1 MTASPDAPK
10 QESAAEALKRG
21 SRHLRGTL
29 VEELA
34 AQEPGFSSDAQQLL
48 KPHGFY
54 QQKDRDRKGDPTNPP
69 VLMVRGRIPGG
80 RLTAKQYLVWDRLAD
95 AYGDGTLRLTTRQ
108 CIELHGILKGS
119 AKATLQ
125 GLHSVLLASKG
136 ACGDVVRNVTEAPNP
151 WKRADIAQLDRI
163 ADLLARRFEARSNAY
178 AEIWLDG
185 ERVDPEK
192 EAEPLLGEAYLPRK
206 FKIGLTV
213 VGENLVDLYTNDL
226 GFAATFDDEGALDG
240 FFAFAGGGMG
250 MTHNDATTFPRLA
263 DLLGWIPADQLLPVA
278 EAVVTTQRDHG
289 NRADRKRARLKYLI
303 ASKGLAWFQSEVERR
318 WGGAFE
324 SRELPPWTTTPVLGW
339 IPRPDGTWALGFHVE
354 SGRIA
359 DRPGHPLKQALRDL
373 VEDFGLPVQVTPD
386 QDLILLDILEE
397 DRQDIED
404 ALAARG
410 VSAKSPS
417 RLRDRA
423 LACPALP
430 FCGLAIAEAE
440 RALPEVLTH
449 LEAALERHHLA
460 HRAPVFRMTGC
471 ANGCARPYSAELAL
485 AGQTP
490 GRYALYVGGSEE
502 GDRLAFEIK
511 QKVALSD
518 LPDLFDRLFSLWR
531 ADGDASFG
539 SFAARSGAES
549 LRAFLSQESLSQ
561 EVAP

>member
-1 MTASPDAPK
+1 MTAPLESQPK
-10 QESAAEALKRG
+10 ESAAEALKRG

-29 VEELA
+29 EAELA
-34 AQEPGFSSDAQQLL
+34 SPEPGFSSDAQQLL

-54 QQKDRDRKGDPTNPP
+54 QQKDRDRKGDPSNPP

-80 RLTAKQYLVWDRLAD
+80 RLTAKQYLVWDELAD
-95 AYGDGTLRLTTRQ
+95 RFGDGTLRLTTRQ

-119 AKATLQ
+119 AKPTLQ
-125 GLHSVLLASKG
+125 RLHAVLLASKG

-213 VGENLVDLYTNDL
+213 VGENLIDLYTNDL
-226 GFAATFDDEGALDG
+226 GFAATFDSQGALDG

-250 MTHNDATTFPRLA
+250 MTHNDPTTFPRLA

-303 ASKGLAWFQSEVERR
+303 ASKGLAWFRAEVERR

-324 SRELPPWTTTPVLGW
+324 DRALPAWNTSPVLGW
-339 IPRPDGTWALGFHVE
+339 IPREDGTWALGFHVE
-354 SGRIA
+354 SGRVA
-359 DRPGHPLKQALRDL
+359 DRPGHPLKTALREL
-373 VEDFGLPVQVTPD
+373 VEDFELSVQITPD
-386 QDLILLDILEE
+386 QDLLLMDILED
-397 DRQDIED
+397 DRTDIEEI
-404 ALAARG
+404 LAARG
-410 VSAKSPS
+410 VSPFSPS
-417 RLRDRA
+417 PLRDRA

-449 LEAALERHHLA
+449 LETALKRHGLTG
-460 HRAPVFRMTGC
+460 RAPVFRMTGC

-485 AGQTP
+485 AGQAP
-490 GRYALYVGGSEE
+490 GRYALYAGGSEE
-502 GDRLAFEIK
+502 GDRLAFEVK
-511 QKVALSD
+511 QKVALAD
-518 LPDLFDRLFSLWR
+518 LPDLFDRLFGAWR
-531 ADGDASFG
+531 AEGDASFG
-539 SFAARSGAES
+539 DFAAQAGADR
-549 LRAFLSQESLSQ
+549 LQALLAQ

>member
-1 MTASPDAPK
+1 MTAPLESHPK
-10 QESAAEALKRG
+10 ESAAEALKRG

-29 VEELA
+29 EAELA
-34 AQEPGFSSDAQQLL
+34 SPEPGFSPDAQQLL

-54 QQKDRDRKGDPTNPP
+54 QQKDRDRKGDPANPP

-80 RLTAKQYLVWDRLAD
+80 RLTARQYLVWDHLAD
-95 AYGDGTLRLTTRQ
+95 SHGDGTLRLTTRQ

-119 AKATLQ
+119 AKPTLQ
-125 GLHSVLLASKG
+125 RLNAVLLASKG

-206 FKIGLTV
+206 FKIALTV
-213 VGENLVDLYTNDL
+213 VGENLIDLYTNDL
-226 GFAATFDDEGALDG
+226 GFAATFDSQGALDG

-303 ASKGLAWFQSEVERR
+303 ASKGLEWFRAEVERR
-318 WGGAFE
+318 WGGAFDG
-324 SRELPPWTTTPVLGW
+324 RELPPWNTSPVLGW
-339 IPRPDGTWALGFHVE
+339 IPREDGTWALGFHVE
-354 SGRIA
+354 SGRVA

-373 VEDFGLPVQVTPD
+373 VEGFDLPVQITPD
-386 QDLILLDILEE
+386 QDLLLLDILED
-397 DRQDIED
+397 DRADIEEI
-404 ALAARG
+404 LAARG
-410 VSAKSPS
+410 VSPISPS
-417 RLRDRA
+417 PLRDRA

-430 FCGLAIAEAE
+430 FCGLAITEAE
-440 RALPEVLTH
+440 RVLPEVLTH
-449 LEAALERHHLA
+449 LEAALKRHGLTG
-460 HRAPVFRMTGC
+460 RAPVFRMTGC

-485 AGQTP
+485 AGQAP
-490 GRYALYVGGSEE
+490 GRYALFAGGSEE
-502 GDRLAFEIK
+502 GDRLAFEVT
-511 QKVALSD
+511 QKVTLAD
-518 LPDLFDRLFSLWR
+518 LPEVFDRLFAAWR
-531 ADGDASFG
+531 AEGDASFG
-539 SFAARSGAES
+539 DFAVSAGAET
-549 LRAFLSQESLSQ
+549 LRAALAAP
-561 EVAP
+561 VA